1 MSQYR
6 KILIKRRSIGGSG
19 PPITLLNGE
28 LAFNEIDR
36 VLYYGT
42 GLTPNSVEASEIISI
57 GGSHTD
63 LLLNAQQTTISSPTT
78 ASSDY
83 IVINVQGRQRAIRL
97 FDF

>member
-19 PPITLLNGE
+19 PPTTLLNGE

-36 VLYYGT
+36 VLYYGIGNT
-42 GLTPNSVEASEIISI
+42 GLGEASEVISI
-57 GGSHTD
+57 GGGHTD
-63 LLLNAQQTTISSPTT
+63 MLLNAQQTTITTPTT
-78 ASSDY
+78 ASSDFL
-83 IVINVQGRQRAIRL
+83 IINVQGRQRAIRL